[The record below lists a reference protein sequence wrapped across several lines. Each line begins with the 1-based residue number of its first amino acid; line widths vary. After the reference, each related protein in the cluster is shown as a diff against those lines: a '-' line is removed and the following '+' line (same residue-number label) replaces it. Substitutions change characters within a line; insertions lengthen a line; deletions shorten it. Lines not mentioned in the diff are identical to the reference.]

1 MDIPKI
7 FVALIVV
14 ALVWTADFLVKK
26 RKRAAA
32 AKNALQQRV
41 QLLNDLPQ
49 HIFDTVHQCSKYL
62 RIPPERVL
70 DLNEPIEI
78 ELPVRHGCGR
88 YIPTNLMITQHLQ
101 GAIRSLCDAK
111 AALLVNDLFLADV
124 KLNSAQTSLQAAL
137 RGKEL
142 RDAETAA
149 KEETQLA
156 LQAVRK

>member
-1 MDIPKI
+1 MNINPI
-7 FVALIVV
+7 IIALISL
-14 ALVWTADFLVKK
+14 ALIWTADFLVKK
-26 RKRAAA
+26 RRRTAAA
-32 AKNALQQRV
+32 GIVRQQRE

-49 HIFDTVHQCSKYL
+49 RIFDTVHQCAKYL

-88 YIPTNLMITQHLQ
+88 YIPTNRMITQHLQ
-101 GAIRSLCDAK
+101 GAIRSLCDAR

-124 KLNSAQTSLQAAL
+124 QLNSAQTSLQAAL

-142 RDAETAA
+142 RDAETTALA
-149 KEETQLA
+149 ETQKA
-156 LQAVRK
+156 LQAVKK

>member
-1 MDIPKI
+1 MNITP
-7 FVALIVV
+7 FVTTLIALT
-14 ALVWTADFLVKK
+14 LVWTAYFLLKK

-32 AKNALQQRV
+32 VISERQQRE

-49 HIFDTVHQCSKYL
+49 RIFDTVHQCAKYL

-101 GAIRSLCDAK
+101 SAIRSLCDAR

-124 KLNSAQTSLQAAL
+124 KLSSAQTSLQTAL
-137 RGKEL
+137 HGKEL
-142 RDAETAA
+142 RDAETTALT
-149 KEETQLA
+149 ETRLA
-156 LQAVRK
+156 LQAVQK

>member
-7 FVALIVV
+7 VVALIVV
-14 ALVWTADFLVKK
+14 ALIWTADFLVKK

-32 AKNALQQRV
+32 AKNALQRE

-49 HIFDTVHQCSKYL
+49 RIFDTVHKCAKYL

-101 GAIRSLCDAK
+101 GAIRSLCDAR
-111 AALLVNDLFLADV
+111 AALLVNNIFLADV
-124 KLNSAQTSLQAAL
+124 QLNSAQTALQSAL

-156 LQAVRK
+156 LQAVQK

>member
-7 FVALIVV
+7 IIALIAL

-32 AKNALQQRV
+32 IIYERQLRE

-49 HIFDTVHQCSKYL
+49 RIFDTVHKCAKYL

-78 ELPVRHGCGR
+78 ELPVRCGYGR

-101 GAIRSLCDAK
+101 GAISSLCDAR
-111 AALLVNDLFLADV
+111 AAILVNDLFLADV
-124 KLNSAQTSLQAAL
+124 KLQSVETSLQAAL

-149 KEETQLA
+149 LAETQLA
-156 LQAVRK
+156 LQAVQK

>member
-1 MDIPKI
+1 MNIHPI
-7 FVALIVV
+7 VIALTALALI
-14 ALVWTADFLVKK
+14 WTADFLVK

-32 AKNALQQRV
+32 VISERQQRE

-49 HIFDTVHQCSKYL
+49 RIFDTVHQCAKYL

-70 DLNEPIEI
+70 DPNEPIEI

-101 GAIRSLCDAK
+101 GSIRSLCEAR

-142 RDAETAA
+142 RDAETTALA
-149 KEETQLA
+149 ETQRA
-156 LQAVRK
+156 LQAVQK

>member
-1 MDIPKI
+1 MNIPQI
-7 FVALIVV
+7 IIALISL

-26 RKRAAA
+26 RRRAAA
-32 AKNALQQRV
+32 ARNVLQQRE

-49 HIFDTVHQCSKYL
+49 RIVDTVHQCAKYL

-78 ELPVRHGCGR
+78 EFPRFRGYGR

-101 GAIRSLCDAK
+101 GAIRSLCDAR
-111 AALLVNDLFLADV
+111 AAIIVNNLFLADV
-124 KLNSAQTSLQAAL
+124 QLQSAETALQAAL

-142 RDAETAA
+142 RDAEAA
-149 KEETQLA
+149 ALVETQQA
-156 LQAVRK
+156 LQAVQK